1 MNSTR
6 KRAAPVARRY
16 TAKIVPAERHHDA
29 ERTDRQPSDLEQDG
43 KHAAVDYVPPP
54 APVHADAAG
63 ALPARG
69 SAAIRGVLIRPQ
81 LLGLFLLLLGGGLGL
96 PIPEDLTLLGA
107 GVLANRH
114 ILRLRDVI
122 AVGFGGVVAA
132 DWIIYLAG
140 RRYGPSIVAHPWL
153 ARLFGASRM
162 DAVRHAVERHGAR
175 AVFFA
180 RFMFGFRMATF
191 LAAGTFGVSAPRF
204 AVAEAAGAAIFVP
217 AMTTLG
223 FLFSDR
229 ALRAAHNV
237 SRVQHWLVLLG
248 LLGLTGYLA
257 LRAWVGR
264 TGLGGEADATAK
276 KSARAPEEARRSGG
290 SAS

>member
-1 MNSTR
+1 M
-6 KRAAPVARRY
+6 
-16 TAKIVPAERHHDA
+16 
-29 ERTDRQPSDLEQDG
+29 
-43 KHAAVDYVPPP
+43 
-54 APVHADAAG
+54 
-63 ALPARG
+63 
-69 SAAIRGVLIRPQ
+69 IRPQ
-81 LLGLFLLLLGGGLGL
+81 LLGLFVLLLGGGLGL

-107 GVLANRH
+107 GALSNRH

-122 AVGFGGVVAA
+122 GVGFAGVVVA

-153 ARLFGASRM
+153 ARLFGAART

-180 RFMFGFRMATF
+180 RFMFGFRIATF

-223 FLFSDR
+223 FLFADR
-229 ALRAAHNV
+229 AERVARNV
-237 SRVQHWLVLLG
+237 GAVQHWLVLAGLVGLALYLG
-248 LLGLTGYLA
+248 
-257 LRAWVGR
+257 LRAW
-264 TGLGGEADATAK
+264 AT
-276 KSARAPEEARRSGG
+276 RSGLVG
-290 SAS
+290 EGPLTRGDRPPDEAAPPPSPRPPRDRLP

>member
-1 MNSTR
+1 M
-6 KRAAPVARRY
+6 PGRR
-16 TAKIVPAERHHDA
+16 R
-29 ERTDRQPSDLEQDG
+29 
-43 KHAAVDYVPPP
+43 
-54 APVHADAAG
+54 
-63 ALPARG
+63 
-69 SAAIRGVLIRPQ
+69 AAIRGRLVSAR

-217 AMTTLG
+217 AMATLG

-229 ALRAAHNV
+229 AERVARNV
-237 SRVQHWLVLLG
+237 GIVRHWLVLGGLAGLG
-248 LLGLTGYLA
+248 LYLA
-257 LRAWVGR
+257 LRAW
-264 TGLGGEADATAK
+264 AA
-276 KSARAPEEARRSGG
+276 RSGLAADG
-290 SAS
+290 PVTGGARPPDEAAPPPSPRPPRDRQP